1 MNACA
6 FANPRVSV
14 RRVKTTLVIL
24 GVLSAPIVGHASE
37 FWPLFHEVLEHQ
49 RERPC
54 RETWTHGKTTTTYAM
69 TLDRAGRLVRR
80 DEDDG
85 SAWRYRHD
93 RRGRIVA
100 IEGEVPGLMQKTV
113 TNVAYGPRGISSVR
127 QLTSTQNEMIRLDG
141 HKPTF
146 RTSKFDLT
154 WKYDGP
160 DVVRISAI
168 VNGKSEGTDVQHYER
183 GRLVST
189 DLDVGD
195 VMTAAYDA
203 DGRLASMTMSYQG
216 KPSEVTRYTYD
227 DKGRLAREERDRDHD
242 GVVDQTRDYA
252 YSCTTK

>member
-1 MNACA
+1 MPQKSSTSGFFVPSRKTRDSLLTNLALIFIVLVA
-6 FANPRVSV
+6 LVPIGTTVLISFKREEDVTRNPP
-14 RRVKTTLVIL
+14 VI
-24 GVLSAPIVGHASE
+24 
-37 FWPLFHEVLEHQ
+37 F
-49 RERPC
+49 PC
-54 RETWTHGKTTTTYAM
+54 DT
-69 TLDRAGRLVRR
+69 
-80 DEDDG
+80 
-85 SAWRYRHD
+85 
-93 RRGRIVA
+93 
-100 IEGEVPGLMQKTV
+100 P
-113 TNVAYGPRGISSVR
+113 
-127 QLTSTQNEMIRLDG
+127 
-141 HKPTF
+141 
-146 RTSKFDLT
+146 TSKFDLT

-195 VMTAAYDA
+195 VLTAAYDA